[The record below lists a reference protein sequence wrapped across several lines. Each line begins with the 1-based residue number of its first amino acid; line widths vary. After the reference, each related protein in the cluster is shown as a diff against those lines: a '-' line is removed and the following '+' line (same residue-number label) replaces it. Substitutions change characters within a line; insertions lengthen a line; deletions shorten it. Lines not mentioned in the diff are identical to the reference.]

1 MRMCVLPQER
11 TNSVG
16 HITTAMS
23 EIQKVLYLRK
33 RNLILTISRKKGVL
47 YAQRDQT
54 EIEGSRKFVLDH
66 ISDGCP

>member
-1 MRMCVLPQER
+1 MCVLPQER

-23 EIQKVLYLRK
+23 EILKSFIPEKTQSYFDDIPIKG
-33 RNLILTISRKKGVL
+33 ILF
-47 YAQRDQT
+47 AQRDQT
-54 EIEGSRKFVLDH
+54 EIERSRKFVLDH